1 MQFNLIELW
10 PAMGPLAKGVMLL
23 LVGMSLVSLAVAVER
38 VLKLT
43 RSARES
49 ALFLAAWRGALGE
62 QGIPGAAALAREYPR
77 SYVAHLIAETSKVIG
92 EPGDE
97 SRAWL
102 EAFDRTARRVIVSA
116 GVDARQGLGVL
127 ATVGSTAPFVGLFG
141 TVVGIVTA
149 FHMMGVT
156 GQGGLGSVSAGIAEA
171 LVATALGILVAIPA
185 LWMFNYLT
193 QRIQRLVAELECVAE
208 ELAVAALDEPRRGA
222 SRARH
227 VVGR

>member
-1 MQFNLIELW
+1 MMQFNLIELW
-10 PAMGPLAKGVMLL
+10 PQMGPLAKGVMLL
-23 LVGMSLVSLAVAVER
+23 LVAMSLVSLAVAVER

-49 ALFLAAWRGALGE
+49 TAFLQVWR
-62 QGIPGAAALAREYPR
+62 AALRDGVVAAGAKAQPFER
-77 SYVAHLIAETSKVIG
+77 SYVAHLVAEATEVIG
-92 EPGDE
+92 DPQNG
-97 SRAWL
+97 SRDWL
-102 EAFDRTARRVIVSA
+102 EPFDRTARRVIVAA
-116 GVDARQGLGVL
+116 GVDAKHGLGVL

-149 FHMMGVT
+149 FHTMGVT
-156 GQGGLGSVSAGIAEA
+156 GQGGLGSVSTGIAEA

-193 QRIQRLVAELECVAE
+193 QRIHNLVAELECVAE
-208 ELAVAALDEPRRGA
+208 ELAVAALGESHGA
-222 SRARH
+222 SARPRH

>member
-10 PAMGPLAKGVMLL
+10 PAMGPLAKAVMIL
-23 LVGMSLVSLAVAVER
+23 LVGMSLASLAVTVER

-49 ALFLAAWRGALGE
+49 AAFLAGWRRALAGD
-62 QGIPGAAALAREYPR
+62 GLAAAAQAAEQFPR
-77 SYVAHLIAETSKVIG
+77 SYVAHLVAEATQVIG
-92 EPGDE
+92 DTGDPA
-97 SRAWL
+97 RGWL
-102 EAFDRTARRVIVSA
+102 EAYDRTARRVIVSS

-141 TVVGIVTA
+141 TVIGIVTA
-149 FHMMGVT
+149 FHTMGVT
-156 GQGGLGSVSAGIAEA
+156 GQGGLGSVSTGIAEA
-171 LVATALGILVAIPA
+171 LIATALGIFVAIPA

-208 ELAVAALDEPRRGA
+208 ELAVAALDEPRRGVP
-222 SRARH
+222 RPRQ

>member
-1 MQFNLIELW
+1 
-10 PAMGPLAKGVMLL
+10 
-23 LVGMSLVSLAVAVER
+23 
-38 VLKLT
+38 
-43 RSARES
+43 
-49 ALFLAAWRGALGE
+49 
-62 QGIPGAAALAREYPR
+62 
-77 SYVAHLIAETSKVIG
+77 
-92 EPGDE
+92 
-97 SRAWL
+97 
-102 EAFDRTARRVIVSA
+102 VSA

-156 GQGGLGSVSAGIAEA
+156 GQGGLGSVSTGIAEA

-208 ELAVAALDEPRRGA
+208 ELAVAALDEPRRGT

>member
-10 PAMGPLAKGVMLL
+10 PAMGPVAKAVMIM
-23 LVGMSLVSLAVAVER
+23 LVVMSLVSLVVAVER
-38 VLKLT
+38 VLKLA

-49 ALFLAAWRGALGE
+49 AAFLVAWRRALAEG
-62 QGIPGAAALAREYPR
+62 GVAAGAAVAARFPR
-77 SYVAHLIAETSKVIG
+77 SYVAHLVREATDVIG
-92 EPGDE
+92 DPGDDE
-97 SRAWL
+97 RGWL
-102 EAFDRTARRVIVSA
+102 EAYDRTARRVIVAA
-116 GVDARQGLGVL
+116 GVDAKQGLGVL

-149 FHMMGVT
+149 FHTMGVT
-156 GQGGLGSVSAGIAEA
+156 GQGGLGSVSTGIAEA

-208 ELAVAALDEPRRGA
+208 ELAVAALEEGKRGA
-222 SRARH
+222 TRPRQVLAR
-227 VVGR
+227 